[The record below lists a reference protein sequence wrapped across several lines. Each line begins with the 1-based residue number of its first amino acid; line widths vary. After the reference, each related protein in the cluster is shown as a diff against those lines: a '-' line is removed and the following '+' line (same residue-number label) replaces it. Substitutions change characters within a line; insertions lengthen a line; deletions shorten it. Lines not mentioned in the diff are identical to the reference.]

1 MSEIKPGIIANCLRS
16 IADSVEDA
24 DSVSKDSSIKIGF
37 DDELVK
43 DISSEYGKNYSL
55 SEGPEYRVDVHI
67 QYKKKTPKLNKQ
79 SGFIIEG
86 LAIAV
91 VAIAV
96 GLFSGLMHVE
106 KTSRVEAQHQQQ
118 QIDNIKAGGVNDGKA
133 DW

>member
-1 MSEIKPGIIANCLRS
+1 M
-16 IADSVEDA
+16 
-24 DSVSKDSSIKIGF
+24 
-37 DDELVK
+37 
-43 DISSEYGKNYSL
+43 KN
-55 SEGPEYRVDVHI
+55 
-67 QYKKKTPKLNKQ
+67 LNKQ

-96 GLFSGLMHVE
+96 GLFGGLMQQE
-106 KTSRVEAQHQQQ
+106 KTHRVEAQHQQQ

>member
-1 MSEIKPGIIANCLRS
+1 M
-16 IADSVEDA
+16 
-24 DSVSKDSSIKIGF
+24 
-37 DDELVK
+37 
-43 DISSEYGKNYSL
+43 KN
-55 SEGPEYRVDVHI
+55 R
-67 QYKKKTPKLNKQ
+67 NKQ

-96 GLFSGLMHVE
+96 GLFGGLMQHE
-106 KTSRVEAQHQQQ
+106 KTQRVESQHQQQ